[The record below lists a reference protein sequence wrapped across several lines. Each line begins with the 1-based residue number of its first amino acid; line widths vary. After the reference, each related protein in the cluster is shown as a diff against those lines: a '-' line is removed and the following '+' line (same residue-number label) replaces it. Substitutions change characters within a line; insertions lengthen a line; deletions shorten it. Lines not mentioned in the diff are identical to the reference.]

1 MRWLLALLLLSCTD
15 PVAAAGE
22 TYRVTRIADGDTLT
36 VESERGPERIRFLGI
51 DAPEM
56 NWGRGRPECG
66 AVESRD
72 AVRRLVERKRVRIER
87 RGTDDYGRTLAI
99 VHLEKAPDGMAA
111 LDRISLNE
119 WLLRQGH
126 AELFRKAVHPDRERF
141 RQAERQARNAKR
153 GMWRC
158 GEK

>member
-1 MRWLLALLLLSCTD
+1 MRWLLALLLLSCSD

-22 TYRVTRIADGDTLT
+22 SYRVTRIADGDTVT
-36 VESERGPERIRFLGI
+36 VQTERGPERIRFLGI

-72 AVRRLVERKRVRIER
+72 AVRRLVEGKRVRIER
-87 RGTDDYGRTLAI
+87 RGTDQYGRTLAI
-99 VHLEKAPDGMAA
+99 VHLDQAPDGMAA
-111 LDRISLNE
+111 LGRMSLNE
-119 WLLRQGH
+119 WLLHQGH

-141 RQAERQARNAKR
+141 HQAERQAKNARR

-158 GEK
+158 AEK

>member
-1 MRWLLALLLLSCTD
+1 MRWLVLLVLLSCSD
-15 PVAAAGE
+15 PVSAAGE
-22 TYRVTRIADGDTLT
+22 SYRVTRIADGDTIT
-36 VESERGPERIRFLGI
+36 VQSERGPERIRFLGI

-72 AVRRLVERKRVRIER
+72 AVRRLVERRRVRLER

-99 VHLEKAPDGMAA
+99 VYLEKAPDGLAA
-111 LDRISLNE
+111 LERMSLNE
-119 WLLRQGH
+119 WLLHQGH
-126 AELFRKAVHPDRERF
+126 AELFRKAVHPDREKF
-141 RQAERQARNAKR
+141 SKAERQARDAKR

-158 GEK
+158 AER

>member
-1 MRWLLALLLLSCTD
+1 MRWLLLLLLLSCSD

-22 TYRVTRIADGDTLT
+22 SYRVTRIADGDTLT
-36 VESERGPERIRFLGI
+36 VQSERGPERIRFLGI

-56 NWGRGRPECG
+56 NWGKGRPDCG

-72 AVRRLVERKRVRIER
+72 AVRRLVEGKRVRIER

-99 VHLEKAPDGMAA
+99 VHLEKAPQGMAA
-111 LDRISLNE
+111 LERTSVNE
-119 WLLRQGH
+119 WLLHQGH

-141 RQAERQARNAKR
+141 RQAEQQARIAKR

-158 GEK
+158 REQ